1 MTGCVV
7 ITGAGGLLGR
17 AMAVAFAREGRD
29 IVLADIDPGKLAASA
44 EAVERAGR
52 AALPVV
58 TDVADADAMELLAQK
73 AYGRFDRVDRLCLN
87 AGCVVL
93 KPFAQLTR
101 ADWDLVLGVQWQ
113 GVLNGVLSF
122 LPRLIAQ
129 GGDRHVLVV
138 SSMSGVGRADL
149 RQINAPY
156 VVAKFACVG
165 LAETMA
171 PAMQEH
177 GIGVS
182 VLCPGMTVADPA
194 AARGASSWPT
204 PSAEWYKDNL
214 LGADEVAAEVI
225 AGIAEKRFYI
235 FPHRAGRQEVVDRH
249 ERLMAG
255 FDQAERTS
263 PAMAKPQT
271 A

>member
-29 IVLADIDPGKLAASA
+29 IVLADIDRGKLAASA
-44 EAVERAGR
+44 EAVERTGR

-58 TDVADADAMELLAQK
+58 TDVTDADAMEALAER
-73 AYGRFDRVDRLCLN
+73 AYARFDRVDRLCLN

-93 KPFAQLTR
+93 KSFAQLTR
-101 ADWDLVLGVQWQ
+101 ADWDRVLGVQWQ

-129 GGDRHVLVV
+129 DGDRHVLIV

-182 VLCPGMTVADPA
+182 VLCPGMTVADPTA
-194 AARGASSWPT
+194 AKSASWPT
-204 PSAEWYKDNL
+204 RSAEWYRDNL
-214 LGADEVAAEVI
+214 LDADEVAAEVI
-225 AGIAEKRFYI
+225 TGIAEKRFYI

-249 ERLMAG
+249 QRLMEG

-263 PAMAKPQT
+263 PAMAKIQT